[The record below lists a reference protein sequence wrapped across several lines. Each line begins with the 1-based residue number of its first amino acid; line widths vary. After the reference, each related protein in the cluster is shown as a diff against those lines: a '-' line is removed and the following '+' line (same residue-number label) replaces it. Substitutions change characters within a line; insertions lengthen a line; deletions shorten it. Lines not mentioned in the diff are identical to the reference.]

1 VVRGV
6 SGLVISLV
14 MLAIVIP
21 VGVVLVERSRGVL
34 NTQPSVEVPSML
46 RVYALANG
54 SSWLLV
60 LINYGYVDSSVASLI
75 LSDGSSVRLDI
86 YIPARSARTLEIS
99 VSSRPLYIASNSSSG
114 VVSVEVVG

>member
-1 VVRGV
+1 MVRGV

-54 SSWLLV
+54 SSWFLV
-60 LINYGYVDSSVASLI
+60 MVNYGDSDSDLASLI
-75 LSDGSSVRLDI
+75 LSNGSSIDLGFS
-86 YIPARSARTLEIS
+86 IPPRSVWVMEIP
-99 VSSRPLYIASNSSSG
+99 SSRPLYVVVKGSPG
-114 VVSVEVVG
+114 VVYIEVLS